1 MWPFSRF
8 FGLSVRRV
16 PLDRG
21 LVWFAS
27 ATSWYR
33 PRPAHR
39 RADASSAWSDE
50 LLRVFGVTNATLP
63 CFPSIAD
70 FAGGKAHQGISQSA
84 KRVWKAVKAPV
95 EKQLREHKDYKLV
108 LTGAYLR
115 GWPLRTWASRLSTR
129 LKIPSN
135 YRKRKHAH

>member
-1 MWPFSRF
+1 MAVQPFLR
-8 FGLSVRRV
+8 VERAAV

-27 ATSWYR
+27 ATSWCR

-84 KRVWKAVKAPV
+84 KRVWKAVKEPV

-108 LTGAYLR
+108 LTGGYLR
-115 GWPLRTWASRLSTR
+115 GWPLRTWGESSFDEVKNPKQLQKASTR
-129 LKIPSN
+129 
-135 YRKRKHAH
+135 A